1 MCEPKIMPISSGRL
15 NVFYWILGT
24 LFLPITM
31 PLLIVNL
38 LKHFREKKSRNSLP
52 GKVVKK
58 VYLVYFYYLF
68 YFKVVVITGASSGLG
83 EALAHHFYK
92 VGAKVV
98 LCARRESELERV
110 KNDLMTKYPNN
121 PTYPPVIVPLDLSV
135 LNTLQEAVRK
145 ILDIFGHIDILINN
159 GGISV
164 RADIISTAMD
174 VDIKVMLVNYFGSV
188 AMTKAVLPSM
198 LKRKSGRIV
207 FVSSVQGKFA
217 LPYRSAY
224 SASKHATQAFSDSL
238 RAEVANNGIK
248 VTCIS
253 PGYINTSL
261 SLNALTATGEA
272 YGVMDDTTAKG
283 ASPDNMAKNIVRSIL
298 RDEKD
303 VVFAQ
308 LEARFGYYVRFLC
321 PTLYFKIMERRAL
334 KFVLKD
340 KKD

>member
-1 MCEPKIMPISSGRL
+1 M
-15 NVFYWILGT
+15 
-24 LFLPITM
+24 
-31 PLLIVNL
+31 
-38 LKHFREKKSRNSLP
+38 
-52 GKVVKK
+52 
-58 VYLVYFYYLF
+58 
-68 YFKVVVITGASSGLG
+68 
-83 EALAHHFYK
+83 
-92 VGAKVV
+92 V

-110 KNDLMTKYPNN
+110 KKDLMSKHSTN
-121 PTYPPVIVPLDLSV
+121 PTYPPVIVPLDLSD
-135 LNTLQEAVRK
+135 LNSLKEAVQQ

-164 RADIISTAMD
+164 RADIVSTAMD

-198 LKRKSGRIV
+198 LKRQSGRIV

-238 RAEVANNGIK
+238 RAEVANNGVK

-261 SLNALTATGEA
+261 SLNALTASGET
-272 YGVMDDTTAKG
+272 YGKMDETTAG
-283 ASPDNMAKNIVRSIL
+283 GTSPEAMANDIIKSIL

-303 VVFAQ
+303 VVLAQMQAKFAYFI
-308 LEARFGYYVRFLC
+308 RVLC
-321 PTLYFKIMERRAL
+321 PSLYFKIMERRAL
-334 KFVLKD
+334 KLIQGEKD
-340 KKD
+340 KKSN

>member
-1 MCEPKIMPISSGRL
+1 MPDSESSGKF
-15 NVFYWILGT
+15 NTFYVILGT

-31 PLLIVNL
+31 PLLVINF
-38 LKHFREKKSRNSLP
+38 LKHLKEKKSRNSLP
-52 GKVVKK
+52 G
-58 VYLVYFYYLF
+58 
-68 YFKVVVITGASSGLG
+68 KVVVITGASSGLG
-83 EALAHHFYK
+83 ESLAHSFYK
-92 VGAKVV
+92 AGAKVV

-110 KNDLMTKYPNN
+110 KKDLMAKHSTDPF
-121 PTYPPVIVPLDLSV
+121 YPPVIVPLDLSE
-135 LNTLQEAVRK
+135 LNSLPEAVNK

-174 VDIKVMLVNYFGSV
+174 VDIKVMLVNYFGAV

-198 LKRKSGRIV
+198 LKRQSGRIV

-224 SASKHATQAFSDSL
+224 SASKHAMQAFSDSL

-261 SLNALTATGEA
+261 SVNALTASGEQ
-272 YGVMDDTTAKG
+272 YGKMDETTAGG
-283 ASPDNMAKNIVRSIL
+283 ASSSSMANDIIRL
-298 RDEKD
+298 
-303 VVFAQ
+303 FY
-308 LEARFGYYVRFLC
+308 G
-321 PTLYFKIMERRAL
+321 T
-334 KFVLKD
+334 
-340 KKD
+340 KKM